1 MIAPPARGDRLMLAV
16 QFINRTWYGPSVGG
30 GRRPAPRILNK
41 AKQSETCHAEC
52 IFFVDLTVHWAATV
66 ML

>member
-30 GRRPAPRILNK
+30 GSRPPPGSSTKSNNRKLATLN
-41 AKQSETCHAEC
+41 AFPPST
-52 IFFVDLTVHWAATV
+52 
-66 ML
+66 